1 MKTTQTT
8 DTYAISITD
17 INLDSD
23 NPSHFEISFES
34 TLTPAYLR
42 STRHFTNSPTP
53 DFIDFDDLYDDIND
67 FADTDPYVTYQF
79 NVAHRHENSLYFI
92 IKHDRHGDTFTDDY
106 DAAICAFGQP
116 IIDFIDN
123 ACQLLNIP
131 FYPTR

>member
-8 DTYAISITD
+8 DTYTISITD
-17 INLDSD
+17 INLDCD

-53 DFIDFDDLYDDIND
+53 DFIDFAELYDDIND
-67 FADTDPYVTYQF
+67 FADSDAYITYRF
-79 NVAHRHENSLYFI
+79 NVAFRHENSLYFT
-92 IKHDRHGDTFTDDY
+92 IKLDRHGDSFDDY
-106 DAAICAFGQP
+106 QHAVSTFGQP